1 MGCMHWPLDRTAA
14 LPQRQ
19 HRLCWYSWTLP
30 RAQRISLRKPCFA
43 AFCSQKYL
51 GPFFFSC
58 VIRGFAD
65 ALSKGVARIF
75 FPSKCWTALF
85 TLPTTPNRKQDAQ
98 RMQTRRA
105 VQQNDLAI
113 YNKFLEKVSMM
124 GQISTESVT
133 HISLQL
139 RTMWYRSLYLAPRH
153 IPKTLPMA

>member
-1 MGCMHWPLDRTAA
+1 MYALAPGPHGGTSAKVAPTVLVQLDTATRTTHF
-14 LPQRQ
+14 PTKTM
-19 HRLCWYSWTLP
+19 LCGIL
-30 RAQRISLRKPCFA
+30 FA
-43 AFCSQKYL
+43 KIFGAV
-51 GPFFFSC
+51 FFSC